1 MSFPTLERYIDIH
14 THNETTTPSSMVVLN
29 MYEGFETAGTSV
41 ACSVGLHPWYLQS
54 HASDF
59 IELQKVASLPNVLA
73 IGECGLDKVCDTDW
87 NLQLS
92 VFAQHII
99 LASAL
104 RKPLIIHCVR
114 AYDEVIQLL
123 EKYKVSVPVIFHG
136 FNKKQ
141 TIADKLIARG
151 YYLSF
156 GASLLQSNAQVAD
169 VFRSIPEDSFFLETD
184 NSGNAITEIYQNAA
198 EIRNTSAD
206 TIILQ
211 VQQNFKNVFKK

>member
-1 MSFPTLERYIDIH
+1 
-14 THNETTTPSSMVVLN
+14 MVVLN
-29 MYEGFETAGTSV
+29 LYKDFETAGTSV

-54 HASDF
+54 HVSDF
-59 IELQKVASLPNVLA
+59 KEVQKAASLPNVLA

-87 NLQLS
+87 NLQLA
-92 VFAQHII
+92 VFAQHIV
-99 LASAL
+99 LANEL
-104 RKPLIIHCVR
+104 QKPLIIHCVR
-114 AYDEVIQLL
+114 AYDEVLQLL
-123 EKYKVSVPVIFHG
+123 ENKKVSVPVIFHG

-141 TIADKLIARG
+141 AIADKIIAGG

-156 GASLLQSNAQVAD
+156 GASLLQSNVQVPD
-169 VFRSIPEDSFFLETD
+169 VFRSIQEDRYFLETD
-184 NSGNAITEIYQNAA
+184 NSGSAITEIYQSAA